1 MSSSQ
6 QLGPE
11 PSAARPVSRPFA
23 VLTVCT
29 GNVCRSPMAE
39 ALITWRLA
47 NSGVGSDVIA
57 VSSAGTHGLVGS
69 PMDHPV
75 LAMLERSGVPDGNA
89 HRARALSRGL
99 VEGAD
104 LILAL
109 AREHR
114 DWIVRE
120 WPAVARRVFTLREL
134 ANIATHIPLPELV
147 ASPAPGGVARA
158 FQTLSAVVANAAS
171 GRGLVRPPLAP
182 GGFDVIDP
190 YRRPLEVYNQ
200 MQTELTPAALAVADL
215 LAAALKDPQA

>member
-1 MSSSQ
+1 
-6 QLGPE
+6 
-11 PSAARPVSRPFA
+11 
-23 VLTVCT
+23 
-29 GNVCRSPMAE
+29 MAE
-39 ALITWRLA
+39 ALINWRLS
-47 NSGVGSDVIA
+47 NSGVGAEVIS
-57 VSSAGTHGLVGS
+57 VGSAGTHALVGS

-75 LAMLERSGVPDGNA
+75 LAMLERSGVPGGNA

-134 ANIATHIPLPELV
+134 AHIATHVPLPELV
-147 ASPAPGGVARA
+147 ASPAPGVARA
-158 FQTLSAVVANAAS
+158 VQTLSAVVANAAS

-182 GGFDVIDP
+182 DGFDVTDP

-215 LAAALKDPQA
+215 LAAALKDPQF